1 MCCPECVCLPARV
14 LVFVCFFFLVSVA
27 LCVFCCSVLR
37 SWTCRS
43 IGPSFCSRC
52 AHRRRLVLVA
62 FFLKHFG
69 AVRCRS
75 NWPEAGA
82 DVFPF
87 SQAAQMSS
95 ILHRSMNQSTSWIHQ
110 GMQKNQ
116 SIFIYLFICLS
127 SHLCIELSI
136 YLATY
141 LVACLCIFLYK
152 KKYLFIYSSKCINN
166 I

>member
-1 MCCPECVCLPARV
+1 MGQQDEVPECAVLSAFAFLQQCTCSCVCLF
-14 LVFVCFFFLVSVA
+14 LFFGVCCS
-27 LCVFCCSVLR
+27 LCVLLFGTEVLDLPEHR
-37 SWTCRS
+37 
-43 IGPSFCSRC
+43 PSFCSRC

-110 GMQKNQ
+110 GMQKINLF
-116 SIFIYLFICLS
+116 SFIYLSVSLAIYVLS
-127 SHLCIELSI
+127 YLSI
-136 YLATY
+136 
-141 LVACLCIFLYK
+141 
-152 KKYLFIYSSKCINN
+152 
-166 I
+166 

>member
-1 MCCPECVCLPARV
+1 MWCPGTLIA
-14 LVFVCFFFLVSVA
+14 S
-27 LCVFCCSVLR
+27 
-37 SWTCRS
+37 
-43 IGPSFCSRC
+43 
-52 AHRRRLVLVA
+52 RRLVLVA

-110 GMQKNQ
+110 GMQKK
-116 SIFIYLFICLS
+116 SIYF
-127 SHLCIELSI
+127 HLSI
-136 YLATY
+136 YLS
-141 LVACLCIFLYK
+141 L
-152 KKYLFIYSSKCINN
+152 
-166 I
+166 